1 MEFRE
6 MNVGMDIINI
16 LEKENIKDATEIQRL
31 SIPLIRTGKDIIAQS
46 ETGSG
51 KTLAFSIPIVENING
66 NGIEAVI
73 LTPTRELANQIE
85 NEIKKICECNIA
97 NIHGGVPIVPQIK
110 MLRYAAIVVA
120 TPGRMLDHIRRKTI
134 DLSLVKMLVIDEA
147 DRMLDMGF
155 IDDVERI
162 IKKMPKERQTMLFS
176 ATIPPEIKG
185 LAARYMKNAEIILT
199 KRMVDPK
206 LLNQYYLESEEDGK
220 INKIADLLKKEE
232 PEKCLIFTNTRVK
245 TDRVAKKLNSMG
257 LRAASIHGGHT
268 QARRDSIMNS
278 FRKGKIKVLVAT
290 DVASRGLDVKDIT
303 HVLNYDVPKNTEDYI
318 HRIGRTARAGK
329 AGKAITILAKHDHAA
344 LRRIIR
350 RYDIQIKKWHAK

>member
-1 MEFRE
+1 
-6 MNVGMDIINI
+6 MNVDRDIIGI
-16 LEKENIKDATEIQRL
+16 LEKENIKEATEIQRL
-31 SIPLIRTGKDIIAQS
+31 SIPLIRAGKDIIAQS

-51 KTLAFSIPIVENING
+51 KTLAFSIPIIENVDG

-85 NEIKKICECNIA
+85 GEIKKISSLAVA
-97 NIHGGVPIVPQIK
+97 NIHGGVPIAPQIK
-110 MLRYAAIVVA
+110 MLRYAAVVVA
-120 TPGRMLDHIRRKTI
+120 TPGRMLDHIRRKTV
-134 DLSLVKMLVIDEA
+134 DLSRVKMFVIDEA

-155 IDDVERI
+155 IDDVEKI
-162 IKKMPKERQTMLFS
+162 IKKTPKERQTMLFS

-185 LAARYMKNAEIILT
+185 LAARYMNNAEIILT

-206 LLNQYYLESEEDGK
+206 LLNQYYLESEEKDK
-220 INKIADLLKKEE
+220 INKIADLLKKEQ

-245 TDRVAKKLNSMG
+245 TDKVAKKLDSMG
-257 LRAASIHGGHT
+257 LKAASIHGGHT

-278 FRKGKIKVLVAT
+278 FRNGNTKILVAT
-290 DVASRGLDVKDIT
+290 DVASRGLDVKNIT
-303 HVLNYDVPKNTEDYI
+303 HVLNYDVPKNTDDYI

-329 AGKAITILAKHDHAA
+329 AGKAITILARHDHAA